1 MKGVW
6 VVLNSRTALDLQS
19 ICTVTEK
26 KNKKQTT
33 KNQKPD
39 SLNIHNIEA
48 YFCFFYKGLK

>member
-26 KNKKQTT
+26 KQKQTAKT
-33 KNQKPD
+33 QKPD